1 MLQQKGWALNEIPP
15 PAARPESLRIAQ
27 CGHAEDYDSVHM
39 TPTLSMSQAEV
50 EAPASADAL
59 LALIDELL
67 RDTRHG
73 AAMHAELDSSLERE
87 LALDS
92 LARVEL
98 VLRIERAFDV
108 SLPEAALYTAQT
120 PRDLL
125 RLVRANLG
133 VHRAAPEREIR
144 SLVKSGP
151 TAAACAARTLVEALD
166 WHVAAHPERLQA
178 HLYAEDG
185 ELELSYA
192 ALRRGAAG
200 YASRLA
206 EHGLQPGQTVAIML
220 PTGRDYL
227 FSFFGILMAGGI
239 PVPLYPPARP
249 AQIEDHLR
257 RHVGILAN
265 CRAAMLI
272 TIPEAKAVG
281 LLLRSQVESLA
292 QVLMPADFAEG
303 AADFAPFPAKPGD
316 IAFLQYTSG
325 STGNPKGV
333 VLTHANLVANIR
345 AMAAAVNAGP
355 NDVFVSWLPLYHDM
369 GLIGAWFAALYLGF
383 PTVLMSPLAF
393 LSHPGRWLWAI
404 HRHRG
409 TLSGGPN
416 FSYELCLKRIE
427 ARELEGLD
435 LSCWRY
441 AFNGAE
447 PVSPDTLAAFSERF
461 ARYGLAP
468 EALKPVYGLAEA
480 SVGLA
485 FPAPDRPY
493 RIDRIEREAFQNQG
507 LAKAA
512 RPDDANALELPCCG
526 RVLAAHYLRVVDA
539 AGVELAD
546 RHEGRLQF
554 KGPSATSGYYRSPE
568 QTARLFS
575 GEWLD
580 TGDLAY
586 LADGELYLSGRA
598 KDIIIRGGRNLY
610 PYELEEAVGA
620 IPGVRKGC
628 VAVFGS
634 RDPASG
640 TERVV
645 VLAETRESD
654 AAARDALR
662 HAINERAVD
671 LIGLPAD
678 DVVLAPPHT
687 VLKTSSGKIR
697 RAASREYYERGG
709 KSPRPAPV
717 WLQLARL
724 AWVSAL
730 PELRRRLRA
739 SAGLAYAGWTWL
751 VVCILGV
758 PALAAALL
766 RPGHAA
772 AWRFNRLLAR
782 TFLRVCRLPLLVH
795 GIEHI
800 PRTGPVVLAVN
811 HASYLDGLALL
822 AALPER
828 GYSFVAKRELRD
840 SLVPRLFLSSIGT
853 DFVER
858 ADIRQGVEDTA
869 RFADAARVGRS
880 PIFFVEGTFSRTPGL
895 LPFRMGAFVVAAQT
909 GAVLLPVALRGTRS
923 VLRDGS
929 WFARRG
935 AIAVTIGAPIVAQGN
950 DWKAAVALRDAARA
964 EILRHCGEPD
974 LAPSD

>member
-1 MLQQKGWALNEIPP
+1 MNQT
-15 PAARPESLRIAQ
+15 ES
-27 CGHAEDYDSVHM
+27 E
-39 TPTLSMSQAEV
+39 
-50 EAPASADAL
+50 ASADAM
-59 LALIDELL
+59 LAVVDQMV

-73 AAMHAELDSSLERE
+73 RAVHAALDSSLERD
-87 LALDS
+87 LGLDS

-98 VLRIERAFDV
+98 VLRVERAFDV
-108 SLPEAALYTAQT
+108 SLPERALYAAET

-125 RLVRANLG
+125 RLVHGSQGVRRAE
-133 VHRAAPEREIR
+133 PEKGIR
-144 SLVKSGP
+144 SLVQAEPGV
-151 TAAACAARTLVEALD
+151 AACAAETLLDALD
-166 WHVAAHPERLQA
+166 WHVARHPDRLQV
-178 HLYAEDG
+178 HLYAESG
-185 ELELSYA
+185 EEELSYA
-192 ALRRGAAG
+192 AIRRGAAA

-206 EHGLQPGQTVAIML
+206 AHGLQPGQTVAIML

-227 FSFFGILMAGGI
+227 FSFFGIMMAGGI

-257 RHVGILAN
+257 RHVGILGN

-272 TIPEAKAVG
+272 TIPEAKTVA
-281 LLLRSQVESLA
+281 LLLRSQVESLQ
-292 QVLMPADFAEG
+292 QVLMPDDLAGGD
-303 AADFAPFPAKPGD
+303 AAFTPLPANPGD

-333 VLTHANLVANIR
+333 VLTHANLVTNIR
-345 AMAAAVNAGP
+345 GMSEAVQASP

-393 LSHPGRWLWAI
+393 LSHPSRWLWAI

-427 ARELEGLD
+427 DAELEGLD

-447 PVSPDTLAAFSERF
+447 PVSPDTLAAFEQRF
-461 ARYGLAP
+461 ARYGLSAN
-468 EALKPVYGLAEA
+468 ALQPVYGLAEA
-480 SVGLA
+480 SVGLT
-485 FPAPDRPY
+485 FPAPGTHY
-493 RIDRIEREAFQNQG
+493 RIDRIERAAFQNQG
-507 LAKAA
+507 EA
-512 RPDDANALELPCCG
+512 RQADAGDATALEVPCCG
-526 RVLAAHYLRVVDA
+526 RVIPAHHLRVVDS

-546 RHEGRLQF
+546 RQEGRLQF
-554 KGPSATSGYYRSPE
+554 KGQSATSGYFRNPE
-568 QTARLFS
+568 QTRKLFA
-575 GEWLD
+575 GAWLD

-610 PYELEEAVGA
+610 PYELEQAVGA
-620 IPGVRKGC
+620 LPGIRKGC

-634 RDPASG
+634 IDPGNG

-645 VLAETRESD
+645 VLAETRET
-654 AAARDALR
+654 AADALEALR
-662 HAINERAVD
+662 RSINERAVD

-678 DVVLAPPHT
+678 DIVLAPPHT

-697 RAASREYYERGG
+697 RAASREYYESGG
-709 KSPRPAPV
+709 ASARPAPV

-724 AWVSAL
+724 ARASLL
-730 PELRRRLRA
+730 PELRRQLRA
-739 SAGLAYAGWTWL
+739 LSGLAYSAWVWASFL
-751 VVCILGV
+751 
-758 PALAAALL
+758 ALAMPTLAAAALL
-766 RPGHAA
+766 RNPAWG
-772 AWRFNRLLAR
+772 WRFSRLMANA
-782 TFLRVCRLPLLVH
+782 FLRLCRLPLVVR
-795 GIEHI
+795 GQEHI
-800 PRTGPVVLAVN
+800 PASGPFVMAAN
-811 HASYLDGLALL
+811 HASYLDGIILL
-822 AALPER
+822 AAFPER
-828 GYSFVAKRELRD
+828 GYSFAAKRELSQ
-840 SLVPRLFLSSIGT
+840 SLVPRLFLQSIGT

-858 ADIRQGVEDTA
+858 ADIKQGVEDASRLAESA
-869 RFADAARVGRS
+869 RAGRT
-880 PIFFVEGTFSRTPGL
+880 PIFFAEGTFTRSAGL

-909 GAVLLPVALRGTRS
+909 GLPLLPVTIRGARS

-935 AIAVTIGAPIVAQGN
+935 AIVVTISAPLMPRGN
-950 DWKAAVALRDAARA
+950 DWNAAVALRDAARA

-974 LAPSD
+974 LAPRQT

>member
-1 MLQQKGWALNEIPP
+1 MNQTE
-15 PAARPESLRIAQ
+15 
-27 CGHAEDYDSVHM
+27 
-39 TPTLSMSQAEV
+39 T
-50 EAPASADAL
+50 EATASADAL
-59 LALIDELL
+59 LAVVEQMV

-73 AAMHAELDSSLERE
+73 RALHAALDSSLERD
-87 LALDS
+87 LGLDS

-98 VLRIERAFDV
+98 VLRVERACNV
-108 SLPEAALYTAQT
+108 SLPERALYAAET

-125 RLVRANLG
+125 RFVHGSQG
-133 VHRAAPEREIR
+133 VHRAEPEKNIQ
-144 SLVKSGP
+144 SLVQTEPG
-151 TAAACAARTLVEALD
+151 AVACAAQTLLGALD
-166 WHVAAHPERLQA
+166 WHAARHPQRLQV
-178 HLYAEDG
+178 HLYAESG
-185 ELELSYA
+185 EEELSYA
-192 ALRRGAAG
+192 AIRRGAAT

-206 EHGLQPGQTVAIML
+206 GHGLQPGQTVAIML

-257 RHVGILAN
+257 RHVGILGN

-272 TIPEAKAVG
+272 TIPPAKTVA
-281 LLLRSQVESLA
+281 LLLRSQVESL
-292 QVLMPADFAEG
+292 QRVLMPDDLAGGD
-303 AADFAPFPAKPGD
+303 AAFTPLPANPGD

-333 VLTHANLVANIR
+333 VLTHANLVTNIR
-345 AMAAAVNAGP
+345 GMGEAVQASA

-393 LSHPGRWLWAI
+393 LSRPSSWLWAI

-427 ARELEGLD
+427 EAELEGLD

-447 PVSPDTLAAFSERF
+447 PVSPDTLGAFEQRF
-461 ARYGLAP
+461 ARHGLHAN
-468 EALKPVYGLAEA
+468 ALQPVYGLAEA

-485 FPAPDRPY
+485 FPVPGTRY
-493 RIDRIEREAFQNQG
+493 RIDRIERAAFQNQG
-507 LAKAA
+507 EA
-512 RPDDANALELPCCG
+512 RPAGAGDANALEVPCCG
-526 RVLAAHYLRVVDA
+526 RVIPAHYLRVVDA

-546 RHEGRLQF
+546 RREGRLQF
-554 KGPSATSGYYRSPE
+554 KGPSATSGYFRNPE
-568 QTARLFS
+568 LTHKLFA
-575 GEWLD
+575 GTWLE

-586 LADGELYLSGRA
+586 LADGELHLSGRA

-610 PYELEEAVGA
+610 PYELEQAVGA
-620 IPGVRKGC
+620 LPGIRKGC
-628 VAVFGS
+628 VAVFGCI
-634 RDPASG
+634 DPATA

-645 VLAETRESD
+645 VLAETRETG
-654 AAARDALR
+654 ADALEALR
-662 HAINERAVD
+662 RSINDRAVD

-678 DVVLAPPHT
+678 DIVLAPPHT

-709 KSPRPAPV
+709 NSARPAPV

-724 AWVSAL
+724 ARASLL
-730 PELRRRLRA
+730 PEFRRQLRA
-739 SAGLAYAGWTWL
+739 IAGLAYSAWVWFCFLLLAMPT
-751 VVCILGV
+751 V
-758 PALAAALL
+758 AAAALL
-766 RPGHAA
+766 RNPAWG
-772 AWRFNRLLAR
+772 WRFSRVVANG
-782 TFLRVCRLPLLVH
+782 FLRLCRLPLVVH
-795 GIEHI
+795 GQEHI
-800 PRTGPVVLAVN
+800 PASGPFVMAVN
-811 HASYLDGLALL
+811 HASYLDGLILL
-822 AALPER
+822 AALRER
-828 GYSFVAKRELRD
+828 GYSFAAKRELSQ
-840 SLVPRLFLSSIGT
+840 SLVPRLFLRSIGT

-858 ADIRQGVEDTA
+858 ADIKQGVEDA
-869 RFADAARVGRS
+869 SRLAESVRAGRT
-880 PIFFVEGTFSRTPGL
+880 PIFFAEGTFTRSAGL

-909 GAVLLPVALRGTRS
+909 GVPLLPLTIRGARS

-935 AIAVTIGAPIVAQGN
+935 AIVVTIAAPLLPQGS
-950 DWKAAVALRDAARA
+950 DWNAAVALRDAARA
-964 EILRHCGEPD
+964 EILRRCGEPD
-974 LAPSD
+974 LAPRQA

>member
-1 MLQQKGWALNEIPP
+1 MNQT
-15 PAARPESLRIAQ
+15 
-27 CGHAEDYDSVHM
+27 D
-39 TPTLSMSQAEV
+39 T
-50 EAPASADAL
+50 EATADAL
-59 LALIDELL
+59 LAVVEQMV

-73 AAMHAELDSSLERE
+73 RAMHAALDSSLERD
-87 LALDS
+87 LGLDS

-98 VLRIERAFDV
+98 VLRVERACNV
-108 SLPEAALYTAQT
+108 SLPERALYAAET

-125 RLVRANLG
+125 RLVRGSQG
-133 VHRAAPEREIR
+133 VKRAEPEKGIR
-144 SLVKSGP
+144 SLVQAEPGVAGCEAE
-151 TAAACAARTLVEALD
+151 TLLDALEWHAAR
-166 WHVAAHPERLQA
+166 HPDRLQV
-178 HLYAEDG
+178 HLYTETG
-185 ELELSYA
+185 EEELTYA
-192 ALRRGAAG
+192 AIRRGAAA

-206 EHGLQPGQTVAIML
+206 NHGLQPGQAAAIML

-257 RHVGILAN
+257 RHVGILGN

-272 TIPEAKAVG
+272 TIPEAKTVA
-281 LLLRSQVESLA
+281 LLLRSQVESLQ
-292 QVLMPADFAEG
+292 QVLMPDDLDGGDAG
-303 AADFAPFPAKPGD
+303 YTPVPANPGD

-345 AMAAAVNAGP
+345 AMGEAVQAGP

-393 LSHPGRWLWAI
+393 LSHPSRWLWAI

-427 ARELEGLD
+427 DAELDGLD

-447 PVSPDTLAAFSERF
+447 PVSPDTLAAFERRF
-461 ARYGLAP
+461 ARHGLSAN
-468 EALKPVYGLAEA
+468 ALQPVYGLAEA

-485 FPAPDRPY
+485 FPAPGTHY
-493 RIDRIEREAFQNQG
+493 RIDRIERAAFQNQG
-507 LAKAA
+507 EA
-512 RPDDANALELPCCG
+512 RPADQADENALELPCCG
-526 RVLAAHYLRVVDA
+526 RVISAHYMRVVDS

-554 KGPSATSGYYRSPE
+554 KGPSATSGYFRNPE
-568 QTARLFS
+568 QTKKLFA
-575 GEWLD
+575 GTWLD

-610 PYELEEAVGA
+610 PYELEQAVGA
-620 IPGVRKGC
+620 LPGIRKGC

-634 RDPASG
+634 IDPASG

-645 VLAETRESD
+645 VLAETRETG
-654 AAARDALR
+654 ADALEALR
-662 HAINERAVD
+662 RSINERAVD

-697 RAASREYYERGG
+697 RAASREYYESGG
-709 KSPRPAPV
+709 SSAQPAPV
-717 WLQLARL
+717 WLQLVRL
-724 AWVSAL
+724 TRASLV
-730 PELRRRLRA
+730 PELRRQLRA
-739 SAGLAYAGWTWL
+739 LSGLAYSAWVWL
-751 VVCILGV
+751 MFVALAV
-758 PALAAALL
+758 PALASAALIHNPA
-766 RPGHAA
+766 RG
-772 AWRFNRLLAR
+772 WRINRVLANA
-782 TFLRVCRLPLLVH
+782 FLRLCRLPLVVH
-795 GIEHI
+795 GLEHI
-800 PRTGPVVLAVN
+800 PPSGPFVMAAN
-811 HASYLDGLALL
+811 HESYLDGIILL

-828 GYSFVAKRELRD
+828 GYSFAAKRELSQ
-840 SLVPRLFLSSIGT
+840 SLLPRLFLRSIGT

-858 ADIRQGVEDTA
+858 SDVKQGVEDTSRLA
-869 RFADAARVGRS
+869 ESVRAGRAPVFFA
-880 PIFFVEGTFSRTPGL
+880 EGTFTRSAGL

-909 GAVLLPVALRGTRS
+909 GVPLAPVTIRGARS
-923 VLRDGS
+923 VLRDGT

-935 AIAVTIGAPIVAQGN
+935 AIVVTIAAPIVPQGS
-950 DWKAAVALRDAARA
+950 DWNAAVALRDAARA

-974 LAPSD
+974 LAPRQP